1 MQYAHTPCQ
10 LGDASMG
17 DSRTKSTPKVGP
29 QRSPATVLCVSAS
42 HQWISTTAGRIAT
55 CPHSWMQAVH
65 WIGGSGLYTPTR
77 THGPK
82 WGDTTLRLAQE
93 MSALTECRPG
103 IAYLARKLHVSERT
117 VQYHLDMLREA
128 GLLAYRFKGSRL
140 TGSIRQASEFERII
154 PLEFD
159 EALGIRTIG
168 EGVQRRPVGI
178 AEEHR
183 STIGKLAKKAARKV
197 RRKRSKKSS
206 TTKARCTP
214 MQVGTS
220 GSSTTGLTHSPSESK
235 LASGQDDFP
244 TPKKPK
250 RAKRTLN
257 RVGRRYQLA
266 RELIQQV
273 GWLTGASTPRIAWI
287 VKDVADTGWT
297 AAEVIAWLD
306 TTAEPEHGTR
316 RPSGLLA
323 HRLQGV
329 TGMPGWQTPTQR
341 AAAVET
347 MRESR
352 RAEHARHDRTN
363 AGWDLNNTQAPTSG
377 AVRRL
382 YAGAATRVREIQ
394 QQQRDAPDEELFTID
409 TEAPTAVSIEGFSR
423 ELVVDMRAEAEK
435 NPAMVLGAI
444 DSIGERDARRLYT
457 NRLVDQ
463 TLALEAISVR
473 RNTLAPAF

>member
-1 MQYAHTPCQ
+1 MQYEHSVCQ
-10 LGDASMG
+10 LPHSRTG
-17 DSRTKSTPKVGP
+17 DSPQKSTPQDGTQCP
-29 QRSPATVLCVSAS
+29 PAEFIRVPDT
-42 HQWISTTAGRIAT
+42 HQWISTTAGRIA
-55 CPHSWMQAVH
+55 PDPYSWMQAVH
-65 WIGGSGLYTPTR
+65 WIGGSGLYTPSR
-77 THGPK
+77 THGPR
-82 WGDTTLRLAQE
+82 WGDTTIRLAQE
-93 MSALTECRPG
+93 LSALKECRPG
-103 IAYLARKLHVSERT
+103 IAYLARKLGASERT

-128 GLLAYRFKGSRL
+128 GLLAYRFKGSRV

-159 EALGIRTIG
+159 TALGIRTVG
-168 EGVQRRPVGI
+168 EGVQRRPAGI

-197 RRKRSKKSS
+197 RRKRSKKPSS
-206 TTKARCTP
+206 ARSRCTP

-220 GSSTTGLTHSPSESK
+220 SSSPDGGTHSPSESK
-235 LASGQDDFP
+235 LASGSHDSP

-257 RVGRRYQLA
+257 RVGRRYQVA

-273 GWLTGASTPRIAWI
+273 GWLAGASTPRIAWI
-287 VKDVADTGWT
+287 VKDVADAGWT

-306 TTAEPEHGTR
+306 TTAEPEHGAR

-329 TGMPGWQTPTQR
+329 TGMPGWQTPAQR
-341 AAAVET
+341 AAAVER
-347 MRESR
+347 MRDSR
-352 RAEHARHDRTN
+352 HAEHQRHDRTTGDWSMDN
-363 AGWDLNNTQAPTSG
+363 WQQPDSRAARRIYAQAMADVRRALQQRQAP
-377 AVRRL
+377 V
-382 YAGAATRVREIQ
+382 
-394 QQQRDAPDEELFTID
+394 EELFTID
-409 TEAPTAVSIEGFSR
+409 TEAPQAARIEDFSR
-423 ELVVDMRAEAEK
+423 ELVVDMRAAAEK
-435 NPAMVLGAI
+435 DPAMVLVAI

-463 TLALEAISVR
+463 TLGLEAISVR